1 VTVANR
7 KKSKR
12 WIWIA
17 AAVVLAVVAASIFG
31 KRGRGGTVVMAAVA
45 GSGGL
50 EERASG
56 SGWLEGMSRVEL
68 SAEQAGII
76 DSIYIS
82 EGDTVSASQILLTL
96 DQSGARAA
104 MNDAGARAGAARIA
118 RDQADRLYERMLALG
133 EAGLASPEEVQQ
145 ALDARQTA
153 QAVLLQAY
161 AAEASA
167 MEALRKTSYSS
178 PIAGVVTA
186 LNVDEGEMAIVG
198 TMNTP
203 GTVLLKIE
211 DMSSFLVRV
220 TLVESEVVGVRS
232 GMPAEVTLDALQ
244 DTVFEGTVRS
254 VGLAA
259 ENEAAVM
266 TGEVAEYE
274 VTIELT
280 DTDPRLRSGMSA
292 SVDIITN
299 SVSDCISVPVQCVV
313 PRPDP
318 ADGTRE
324 IDAVLR
330 IEGGRI
336 EIVPVETGISGA
348 MNIEVRGISEG
359 DSVVSGP
366 VEALRNLEAGEQV
379 RTERFGGFG
388 DRPRRR

>member
-82 EGDTVSASQILLTL
+82 EGDTVSAGQILLTL

-313 PRPDP
+313 PRHDP

>member
-1 VTVANR
+1 MANR

-82 EGDTVSASQILLTL
+82 EGDTVSAGQILLTL

>member
-1 VTVANR
+1 MANR

-82 EGDTVSASQILLTL
+82 EGDTVSAGQILLTL

-186 LNVDEGEMAIVG
+186 LNVDEGEMAIMG

-313 PRPDP
+313 PRHDP

>member
-1 VTVANR
+1 VANR

-82 EGDTVSASQILLTL
+82 EGDTVSAGQILLTL

>member
-1 VTVANR
+1 MANR

-82 EGDTVSASQILLTL
+82 EGDTVSAGQILLTL

-313 PRPDP
+313 PRHDP

>member
-1 VTVANR
+1 VANR

-17 AAVVLAVVAASIFG
+17 VAVVLAVVAASIFG

-82 EGDTVSASQILLTL
+82 EGDTVSAGQILLTL

>member
-1 VTVANR
+1 MANR

-17 AAVVLAVVAASIFG
+17 AGVVVLVVVAVSIFG
-31 KRGRGGTVVMAAVA
+31 RRGRGGTVVMAAVA

-56 SGWLEGMSRVEL
+56 SGWLEGVSRVEI
-68 SAEQAGII
+68 SAEQMGII
-76 DSIYIS
+76 DSIFIS
-82 EGDTVSASQILLTL
+82 EGDTVSAGQVLLTL
-96 DQSGARAA
+96 DQSDARTA
-104 MNDAGARAGAARIA
+104 MNDAGARASAARIS

-133 EAGLASPEEVQQ
+133 DAGLASPEEVQQ
-145 ALDARQTA
+145 SLDARQTA

-167 MEALRKTSYSS
+167 MEAFGKTSYSS

-186 LNVDEGEMAIVG
+186 LNVDEGEMAVVG
-198 TMNTP
+198 TMNNP

-220 TLVESEVVGVRS
+220 TMVESEVVGVRS

-259 ENEAAVM
+259 ENETAVM

-274 VTIELT
+274 VTIELAN
-280 DTDPRLRSGMSA
+280 TDPRLRSGMSA

-299 SVSDCISVPVQCVV
+299 SVTDCISVPVQCVV

-318 ADGTRE
+318 ADSTRE

-330 IEGGRI
+330 IEGGLI

-348 MNIEVRGISEG
+348 MDIEVRGISQG

-366 VEALRNLEAGEQV
+366 VEALRNLEDGESV
-379 RTERFGGFG
+379 RTERFG
-388 DRPRRR
+388 DRHRRS

>member
-1 VTVANR
+1 MANR

-17 AAVVLAVVAASIFG
+17 AAVVLAVVAASVFG

-82 EGDTVSASQILLTL
+82 EGDTVSAGQILLTL
-96 DQSGARAA
+96 DQSSARAA

-167 MEALRKTSYSS
+167 MEAFRKTSYSS

-186 LNVDEGEMAIVG
+186 LNVDEGEMAVVG

-220 TLVESEVVGVRS
+220 TLVEREVVGVRS

-318 ADGTRE
+318 ADSTRE

>member
-1 VTVANR
+1 VANR

-17 AAVVLAVVAASIFG
+17 VAVVLAVAAVSIFG

-82 EGDTVSASQILLTL
+82 EGDTVSAGQILLTL

-274 VTIELT
+274 VTIELP

>member
-82 EGDTVSASQILLTL
+82 EGDTVSAGQILLTL

>member
-1 VTVANR
+1 VANR

-82 EGDTVSASQILLTL
+82 EGDTVSAGQILLTL

-313 PRPDP
+313 PRHDP